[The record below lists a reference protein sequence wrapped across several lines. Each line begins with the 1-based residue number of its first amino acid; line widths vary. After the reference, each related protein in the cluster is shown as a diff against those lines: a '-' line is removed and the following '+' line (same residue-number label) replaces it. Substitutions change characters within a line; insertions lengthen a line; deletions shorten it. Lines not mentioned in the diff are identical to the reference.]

1 MLLAISISIILLV
14 PLSTWWFG
22 FWSNMLTAINCL
34 LAALIATSAYPVISQ
49 RVIDVNPDSYTYAGD
64 FVGLWAFFAIS
75 FILLRGLTDSLS
87 KIKLKFD
94 KITEMVGRTI
104 FSFATAAVLLCFASF
119 TLQLAPLDQELFSE
133 SGEPT
138 GPAVSSIADQTWIS
152 YAQYA
157 STGPLAGEG
166 PIPNTFYEAAKRRR
180 YDNQVA
186 KKKRAAADAA
196 AKKGSQRGPR

>member
-1 MLLAISISIILLV
+1 MLLLISISIILLV

-22 FWSNMLTAINCL
+22 FWNNMLTAINCL
-34 LAALIATSAYPVISQ
+34 LAALIATSAYPVIAQ
-49 RVIDVNPDSYTYAGD
+49 RVIDVDPESYTYVGA
-64 FVGLWAFFAIS
+64 FVGLWAFFVIS

-94 KITEMVGRTI
+94 IVTEMIGRTL
-104 FSFATAAVLLCFASF
+104 FSFATTAVLLCFTSF

-138 GPAVSSIADQTWIS
+138 GPAVSSITDQTWIN

-157 STGPLAGEG
+157 STGPLAGEA
-166 PIPNTFYEAAKRRR
+166 PIPNTLYEAASQRR
-180 YDNQVA
+180 YDNRVA
-186 KKKRAAADAA
+186 KETRAEAEAEFNR
-196 AKKGSQRGPR
+196 KNQRGPR